1 MMEIPREMVLLSDM
15 RRILWIK
22 YKWVNM
28 AAVGDVEPIYSCSG
42 LRPIE
47 EAVDAAAQFDV
58 MHNARIFDDSEL
70 KNLK

>member
-1 MMEIPREMVLLSDM
+1 M

-28 AAVGDVEPIYSCSG
+28 AAVGDIEPIYSCSG

-47 EAVDAAAQFDV
+47 ESVEAAAQFDV
-58 MHNARIFDDSEL
+58 MHNARMFDDSLLEN
-70 KNLK
+70 KKSNND

>member
-1 MMEIPREMVLLSDM
+1 MDYPREAVLLSDM

-22 YKWVNM
+22 YKWINM
-28 AAVGDVEPIYSCSG
+28 AGVGDVEPIYLCNG

-47 EAVDAAAQFDV
+47 ESVDAAAQFDV